1 MLCDLLVRS
10 YVECQ
15 IDEAEMME
23 RMECLVRLVGFV
35 GMVRWVNRVEWHGV
49 VELDNM
55 QELVEVMTEVQ
66 VGSVDWAMCPAVR
79 MNSGLWIYSKYKLP
93 TVAC

>member
-35 GMVRWVNRVEWHGV
+35 DRVRWVNRVEWHGV
-49 VELDNM
+49 VELDV

-66 VGSVDWAMCPAVR
+66 VGSVDWAMCPEAW
-79 MNSGLWIYSKYKLP
+79 MYFGSWICSACKLP
-93 TVAC
+93 TVAW

>member
-1 MLCDLLVRS
+1 VS
-10 YVECQ
+10 K
-15 IDEAEMME
+15 
-23 RMECLVRLVGFV
+23 
-35 GMVRWVNRVEWHGV
+35 VEWQGV
-49 VELDNM
+49 VELDM
-55 QELVEVMTEVQ
+55 QELVEVMKEVQ